1 MIKVVKGKTVVIG
14 ITGGIAAYKVVYVV
28 SALKKLGVT
37 VRVVM
42 TRAATEFVQPM
53 TFRILSNN
61 PVFVEQ
67 FAEPKVW
74 NVEHISLADSA
85 DLFVIAPATANIIGK
100 IAHGIA
106 DDLLSTSVMAVQ
118 SPVLIVPAMNVKMY
132 NNPIV
137 QDNIARLKNYG
148 YLFMEPN
155 AGLHACGDVGK
166 GRLPEPDEILQRIIH
181 ELTPKDLKGKKIVV
195 TAGGTRE
202 AIDPVRFLSNPSTG
216 KMGYAIAE
224 AAYRRGAEVVLVSG
238 PTHLQASSG
247 IKVIPII
254 NTQQMAN
261 AVFDEFDDAD
271 LVIKAA
277 AVADYTPIAYSEQKT
292 KKTEGEFVIRLRRTT
307 DILAELGKRKK
318 PGQVLVGFAAET
330 QNLLENA
337 RSKLERKNAD
347 MIVANDVL
355 RPDSGFAVDT
365 NRVTIITKEYTERL
379 DLMSKEQIAEMIL
392 DQAMKIKSQ

>member
-1 MIKVVKGKTVVIG
+1 MVKGKTVVIG

>member
-1 MIKVVKGKTVVIG
+1 MVKGKTVVIG

-392 DQAMKIKSQ
+392 DQAMKINTK